1 MYPNLYYMIKDL
13 SGLDLPFLGVV
24 QSFGLFVA
32 LAFLSASYFF
42 TLELKRKEK
51 QNLVKPLP
59 VLKDEKEIHP
69 YEHVGNMTIV
79 AAITGFLGAR
89 IFHILENLGEF
100 LNDPM
105 AMVFTRSGF
114 TMYGGLILASFS
126 VIYFAKRK
134 GIATLPLIDAC
145 APGLMLAYGIGRM
158 GCHISGDGDWGINNL
173 TPNPT
178 FLPDWFWS
186 YSYPHNVNE
195 VGVLIPNCTDDKY
208 CAMLAHPVFP
218 TPLYECIA
226 CVLLFSALWLFRKK
240 ITAPGALFSLYI
252 ALNGV
257 ERFLIEKIRVNNKF
271 DVFGM
276 NLTQAEI
283 ISSIFMII
291 GTIGILLSYKYYKK
305 TPVA

>member
-51 QNLVKPLP
+51 QNLVKPLS
-59 VLKDEKEIHP
+59 VLKDEKVIRP

-178 FLPDWFWS
+178 FLPD
-186 YSYPHNVNE
+186 
-195 VGVLIPNCTDDKY
+195 
-208 CAMLAHPVFP
+208 
-218 TPLYECIA
+218 
-226 CVLLFSALWLFRKK
+226 
-240 ITAPGALFSLYI
+240 
-252 ALNGV
+252 
-257 ERFLIEKIRVNNKF
+257 
-271 DVFGM
+271 
-276 NLTQAEI
+276 
-283 ISSIFMII
+283 
-291 GTIGILLSYKYYKK
+291 
-305 TPVA
+305 